1 MSATVRCSISRYT
14 YVLDQLFFTLD
25 LFANTLENLELH
37 QMLSNYK
44 RSVYVI
50 QFRLFDERPRNTRKF
65 NIAERLFI
73 KEKVGLVARYLIYA
87 KGYAFMFNDERA
99 NIVSY
104 DIKKPLMA

>member
-1 MSATVRCSISRYT
+1 
-14 YVLDQLFFTLD
+14 
-25 LFANTLENLELH
+25 
-37 QMLSNYK
+37 MLSNNK

-50 QFRLFDERPRNTRKF
+50 QFRLFDEPPSPRNTRKF

-99 NIVSY
+99 NSIVRY
-104 DIKKPLMA
+104 KKTTYGIEMLAHITISIPL